1 MKQARKLDSL
11 RPAAGSKRKRRRLGR
26 GTGSGQGTTAG
37 RGTKGQKSRSGV
49 SMPAHFEGGQMP
61 LVRRVPKRGF
71 RSPNHRV
78 YNVVKVSA
86 LERFEP
92 GAAITPET
100 LFEQGL
106 AARRDRPVKIL
117 GDGEI
122 TRPLEVSAHAFSASA
137 RGKIQAAGGT
147 ATVIPE
153 R

>member
-1 MKQARKLDSL
+1 
-11 RPAAGSKRKRRRLGR
+11 
-26 GTGSGQGTTAG
+26 
-37 RGTKGQKSRSGV
+37 
-49 SMPAHFEGGQMP
+49 MP

-106 AARRDRPVKIL
+106 ASRRDRPVKIL
-117 GDGEI
+117 GDGDI